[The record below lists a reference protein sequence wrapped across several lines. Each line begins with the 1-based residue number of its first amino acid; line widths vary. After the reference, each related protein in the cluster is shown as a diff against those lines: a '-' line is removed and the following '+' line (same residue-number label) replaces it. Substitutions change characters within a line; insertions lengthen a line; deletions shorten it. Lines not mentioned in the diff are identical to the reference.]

1 MRMTEKRI
9 PAAEAQRPARP
20 RALQKRILLV
30 DDDDGIVAAVGPALA
45 LHGYEV
51 TTAVDGIEA
60 LAAFESDEPDLVLLD
75 LMMPR
80 LGGLEICR
88 RIRESSSTPII
99 VLSVKGGEGDIVSVL
114 DLGADDY
121 LVKPFRLSELRARI
135 SAVLRRAGK
144 VRSKKIA
151 CGDLEIDTEKR
162 LVKVGGR
169 SVTLTPIEYAL
180 IAELG
185 ANAGRVLTT
194 RLLLQRV
201 WGRQYGSESDYV
213 KGVVRR
219 LRVKLEPDPAHPRY
233 IITEPH
239 VGYRLDD
246 ALEQPRP
253 EDAGPG

>member
-1 MRMTEKRI
+1 MRTSDKRVSLD
-9 PAAEAQRPARP
+9 EAGRSSKV
-20 RALQKRILLV
+20 RALHKRILLV
-30 DDDDGIVAAVGPALA
+30 DDDEGIVAAVGPALIA
-45 LHGYEV
+45 HGYDV
-51 TTAVDGIEA
+51 AITADGIEA
-60 LAAFESDEPDLVLLD
+60 LASFEIDEPDLVLLD

-88 RIRESSSTPII
+88 RIRQSSSTPII

-135 SAVLRRAGK
+135 SAVLRRVGK
-144 VRSKKIA
+144 IPSQKIV

-162 LVKVGGR
+162 HVKIAGR
-169 SVTLTPIEYAL
+169 NVTLTPIEYAL

-185 ANAGRVLTT
+185 ANVGRVLTT

-246 ALEQPRP
+246 GFE
-253 EDAGPG
+253 

>member
-1 MRMTEKRI
+1 VRTTEKRG
-9 PAAEAQRPARP
+9 EFESVRVTKARK
-20 RALQKRILLV
+20 LQKRILLV
-30 DDDDGIVAAVGPALA
+30 DDDAGIVAAVGPALA
-45 LHGYEV
+45 AHGYDV
-51 TTAVDGIEA
+51 TTAADGMEA
-60 LAAFESDEPDLVLLD
+60 LAAFEADEPDLLLLD
-75 LMMPR
+75 LMMPQ

-88 RIRESSSTPII
+88 RIRESSMTPII

-135 SAVLRRAGK
+135 SAVLRRADK
-144 VRSKKIA
+144 VRSKKIT

-162 LVKVGGR
+162 HVKIAGR
-169 SVTLTPIEYAL
+169 NVMLTPIEYAL

-201 WGRQYGSESDYV
+201 WGRQYGNESDYV

-246 ALEQPRP
+246 ALEAR
-253 EDAGPG
+253 AGDEG